1 VKSVLIAALLA
12 APTAEQAQRPCLTQ
26 AQIEDS
32 ALFALPP
39 LLEAAA
45 TACAP
50 ALPADAY
57 LLNGGRALART
68 LAAESS
74 GRWASASAALT
85 TMAENEFPANLSETT
100 ARGLL
105 HDLVLGGLK
114 SAEGQAQCVRIN
126 RAADLLSPMPPRN
139 LAGLVV
145 LAVEFGSESRGTPMA
160 TPQPVLDA
168 QPKSK
173 AKSKSKSGQPV
184 HVHVQVQPRPRKPPL
199 ICPTAQP

>member
-1 VKSVLIAALLA
+1 VKSILIAAMLTA
-12 APTAEQAQRPCLTQ
+12 APAEQAQRPCLTQ

-74 GRWASASAALT
+74 GRWAGASAALT
-85 TMAENEFPANLSETT
+85 TMAEDEFPANLSETT

-114 SAEGQAQCVRIN
+114 SAKGQAQCVKIN

-139 LAGLVV
+139 LAGLII
-145 LAVEFGSESRGTPMA
+145 LAVEFGSENEANSMTV
-160 TPQPVLDA
+160 TDPQP
-168 QPKSK
+168 QPRSK
-173 AKSKSKSGQPV
+173 TRSKSRSKNV
-184 HVHVQVQPRPRKPPL
+184 VEVQVRPSPRKPPL